1 MDYSRPELADRLAA
15 EYVLGTL
22 RGPARRRF
30 EALLPA
36 HPALNRA
43 MLDWQRRVDALS
55 VSVPAV
61 PPSPR
66 VWQGVQQRLFQHTVQ
81 PVVRWWQKL
90 VLWQAAAGM
99 AAVAAISLGVVLS
112 QPPVTQPP
120 IVVVMAAQSAAV
132 EAGVQP
138 VAFVAGVSP
147 DGAHLVLKPLDDTQQ
162 RYLNRALELWAVPPS
177 GAPRSLGL
185 LAADGTAKIQ
195 REHLLD
201 NTAAF
206 AVSVE
211 PPGGSPTGAP
221 TGPIIS
227 VGAL

>member
-1 MDYSRPELADRLAA
+1 MDYSRKELADRLAA
-15 EYVLGTL
+15 EYALGTL

-36 HPALNRA
+36 HPTLRQAV
-43 MLDWQRRVDALS
+43 LDWERRVEPLS
-55 VSVPAV
+55 VSVKAST
-61 PPSPR
+61 PSPQ
-66 VWQGVQQRLFQHTVQ
+66 VWQGIQQRLFRHTVQ
-81 PVVRWWQKL
+81 PMVRWWQKL
-90 VLWQAAAGM
+90 VLWQAATGF

-112 QPPVTQPP
+112 QPTPTQAP
-120 IVVVMAAQSAAV
+120 IVVVMAAQPAAA

-147 DGAHLVLKPLDDTQQ
+147 DGRNLVLKPLDDTQQ
-162 RYLNRALELWAVPPS
+162 RFVNQALELWAVPPS

-185 LAADGTAKIQ
+185 LAADGTARLQ
-195 REHLLD
+195 RAHLLD

>member
-30 EALLPA
+30 EALVPA
-36 HPALNRA
+36 HPALSRA

-55 VSVPAV
+55 VSVPEV
-61 PPSPR
+61 TPSPR

-81 PVVRWWQKL
+81 PMVRWWQKL

-120 IVVVMAAQSAAV
+120 IVVVMAAQPDAAK
-132 EAGVQP
+132 AGVQP

-147 DGAHLVLKPLDDTQQ
+147 DGAYLVLKPLDDTQQ

-185 LAADGTAKIQ
+185 LAADGTTKIK
-195 REHLLD
+195 RAHLLD
-201 NTAAF
+201 DTAAF